1 MGDPIEAHAL
11 VAALGKNRSANQPL
25 VIGSVKTNIGHLEAA
40 AGVAGL
46 IKTVVALE
54 HQEIPPHLHFH
65 ELNPHID
72 WSGTPVE
79 IPASG
84 RPWPAGPVPRMA
96 GVSAFGFSGT
106 NAHVV
111 LEEAPKQERAPRA
124 MERPLHL
131 MALSAKSETAL
142 TALREKYASRLAG
155 CGAAIGDLCYT
166 ANVGRAHFHER
177 AAYVGADL
185 NDLLQSPIARG
196 SAQGVPEVVFLFSGQ
211 GAQYA
216 GMGEE
221 LYATQPVFRKVL
233 DECATGLVGQMDASL
248 LDVLWGSAT
257 EKLGQT
263 AYTQPALFAIEYAL
277 AKLWQSWGIEPAVV
291 LGHSVGEYVA
301 ACIAGLYSLEDGLKL
316 IAARGRLMQ
325 GVSGRG
331 GMLALRAS
339 ETQARAAL
347 VGLEKKVSLAAVN
360 GPTSVVVAGYEEEL
374 AIVEQRLKESG
385 VALQRLAVSHGF
397 HSPQMAEMEEA
408 FERAAAGVSFRA
420 PQVELISS
428 WTGQPARSGELSQP
442 SYWRKQASQP
452 VRFAA
457 AMEAL
462 RGYRVFI
469 EVGPGT
475 TLAKLGR
482 QNLNQPDRL
491 WVNSITQNKS
501 EWEQMLESL
510 AHLYV
515 TGADVNWEG
524 FDAPY
529 GRQKVDLPTYPF
541 QRQRYWIETK
551 ERPAETSGG
560 KTTWE
565 TVCEAAAHQSTCA
578 RFDLDVS
585 AYPGRWDA
593 LDRLSDAFVRETLF
607 GLGVFQAPSESHTPH
622 SLVEVCGLEASY
634 ERLIGRWLNRL
645 SQHGLLRREGDRFTA
660 MQPLARPDLVRVRAE
675 TDAVLGTDRVFLDYV
690 LRCGENL
697 TKILTGHMSPLA
709 TIFPG
714 GDFTLAEDLYERAP
728 VAVYFRDLCRSALE
742 GFVRGRRSGT
752 YRVLEIGAGTGSTA
766 SALLPLLPPEAS
778 EYHFTDVSD
787 AFLNRARQKFAAY
800 RFLRYGLLNL
810 ELDTAPQGYPEG
822 QFDVVAA
829 TNVLHATRDLR
840 ATIRRVKSL
849 LAPGGILILCE
860 ATTHFG
866 WFDVSTGLIEGWQLF
881 EDGLRNDHPLLPPET
896 WKAALLEGGFETVS
910 VYPPAGS
917 PAEALAQ
924 RVVVAKA
931 SGEGR
936 ARRAIVGSESEDN
949 EGPATETTAALA
961 ALLEAPPLQRHDSLV
976 TLMRQHL
983 AEMLRFPS
991 PENVERK
998 RRLTDLGLDSLMAL
1012 EFSSRLTRAL
1022 GLEKPLSS
1030 TLVFDYPT
1038 LDALAQHLENDILHF
1053 AVAADTPKSPDVAVE
1068 AAEVRM
1074 DEIEELT
1081 DEEVEALLLKKLKRF

>member
-1 MGDPIEAHAL
+1 
-11 VAALGKNRSANQPL
+11 
-25 VIGSVKTNIGHLEAA
+25 
-40 AGVAGL
+40 
-46 IKTVVALE
+46 
-54 HQEIPPHLHFH
+54 
-65 ELNPHID
+65 
-72 WSGTPVE
+72 
-79 IPASG
+79 
-84 RPWPAGPVPRMA
+84 
-96 GVSAFGFSGT
+96 
-106 NAHVV
+106 
-111 LEEAPKQERAPRA
+111 
-124 MERPLHL
+124 
-131 MALSAKSETAL
+131 
-142 TALREKYASRLAG
+142 
-155 CGAAIGDLCYT
+155 
-166 ANVGRAHFHER
+166 
-177 AAYVGADL
+177 
-185 NDLLQSPIARG
+185 
-196 SAQGVPEVVFLFSGQ
+196 
-211 GAQYA
+211 
-216 GMGEE
+216 
-221 LYATQPVFRKVL
+221 
-233 DECATGLVGQMDASL
+233 
-248 LDVLWGSAT
+248 
-257 EKLGQT
+257 
-263 AYTQPALFAIEYAL
+263 
-277 AKLWQSWGIEPAVV
+277 
-291 LGHSVGEYVA
+291 
-301 ACIAGLYSLEDGLKL
+301 
-316 IAARGRLMQ
+316 
-325 GVSGRG
+325 
-331 GMLALRAS
+331 
-339 ETQARAAL
+339 
-347 VGLEKKVSLAAVN
+347 
-360 GPTSVVVAGYEEEL
+360 
-374 AIVEQRLKESG
+374 
-385 VALQRLAVSHGF
+385 VSHGF

-408 FERAAAGVSFRA
+408 FERVAAGVSFRA

-442 SYWRKQASQP
+442 AYWRKQASQP

-475 TLAKLGR
+475 TLTKLGR
-482 QNLNQPDRL
+482 QNLNEADRL
-491 WVNSITQNKS
+491 WVNSITPNKS

-510 AHLYV
+510 GHLYV

-551 ERPAETSGG
+551 ERVAETGVT

-565 TVCEAAAHQSTCA
+565 TVCEAAAHQSACA

-593 LDRLSDAFVRETLF
+593 LDRLSDAFVREALV
-607 GLGVFQAPSESHTPH
+607 GLGAFQAPGESHTPH
-622 SLVEVCGLEASY
+622 SFVEAYGLEPSY
-634 ERLIGRWLNRL
+634 ERLIGRWLSRL
-645 SQHGLLRREGDRFTA
+645 SQYGLLRREGDRFTA
-660 MQPLARPDLVRVRAE
+660 MQPLAGPDLARVRAE
-675 TDAVLGTDRVFLDYV
+675 TDAVLGSDRVFLDYV

-697 TKILTGHMSPLA
+697 TKILTGRMSPLA
-709 TIFPG
+709 TIFPS

-728 VAVYFRDLCRSALE
+728 VAAYFRDLCRSALE

-766 SALLPLLPPEAS
+766 SALLPLLPPQAS

-800 RFLRYGLLNL
+800 PFVRFGLLNL
-810 ELDTAPQGYPEG
+810 ELDTAAQGYPEG

-924 RVVVAKA
+924 RVMVAKA
-931 SGEGR
+931 PGEGS
-936 ARRAIVGSESEDN
+936 ARRAIIGSQDEN
-949 EGPATETTAALA
+949 VEGHATETTTVLA

-976 TLMRQHL
+976 TLMCQHL

-991 PENVERK
+991 PESVERK

-1022 GLEKPLSS
+1022 NLEKPLSS
-1030 TLVFDYPT
+1030 TIVFDYPT
-1038 LDALAQHLENDILHF
+1038 LGALAEHLEKDILHF
-1053 AVAADTPKSPDVAVE
+1053 AAVPDAPKAPDVAVE

-1074 DEIEELT
+1074 DEVEQLT
-1081 DEEVEALLLKKLKRF
+1081 DEEVEALLLKKLKRL